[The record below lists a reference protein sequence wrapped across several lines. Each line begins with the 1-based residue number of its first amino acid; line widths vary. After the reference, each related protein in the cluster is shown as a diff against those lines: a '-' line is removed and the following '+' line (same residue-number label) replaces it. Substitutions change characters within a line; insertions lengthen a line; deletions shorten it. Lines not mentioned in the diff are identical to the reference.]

1 MLLRCAAHPKWGVIQ
16 GCPPWFIA
24 SCMTGR
30 NVTQEAMTCF
40 TPAVKQTRQKKRLP
54 IDALL

>member
-1 MLLRCAAHPKWGVIQ
+1 MLLRCTAHQKWGVIQ
-16 GCPPWFIA
+16 GCPSWVIA

-30 NVTQEAMTCF
+30 NVTAGGDDLLC
-40 TPAVKQTRQKKRLP
+40 PAAKQTHQKKRLP